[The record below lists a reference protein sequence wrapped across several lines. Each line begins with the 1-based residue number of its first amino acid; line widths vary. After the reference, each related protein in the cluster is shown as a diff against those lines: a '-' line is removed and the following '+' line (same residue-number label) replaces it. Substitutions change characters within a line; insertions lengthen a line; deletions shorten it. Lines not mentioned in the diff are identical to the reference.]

1 MALHIGD
8 PKRSLF
14 KLDSM
19 HLLTKLRPY
28 VHTFLSEASN
38 MYEMYIYTMAER
50 SYALEIA
57 KILDPNEVYFHSK
70 VICQSDCTQRYQ
82 KGLDVVLG
90 AENTVVILDD
100 TEAVSQWFLKL
111 VYTENVVSHT
121 LDSVMIL

>member
-1 MALHIGD
+1 
-8 PKRSLF
+8 
-14 KLDSM
+14 M

-57 KILDPNEVYFHSK
+57 KILDPGEVYFHSK

-100 TEAVSQWFLKL
+100 TEAVSQ
-111 VYTENVVSHT
+111 
-121 LDSVMIL
+121 